1 MKAYITKYALTTGIQ
16 ERDGEVS
23 KEYPNAFKATKLDG
37 EWFQTTTY
45 WKPHWHTNRINA
57 VLRARD
63 MQAKAIKSAKKKLAK
78 LRKMMFE

>member
-37 EWFQTTTY
+37 EWFQTTT
-45 WKPHWHTNRINA
+45 
-57 VLRARD
+57 
-63 MQAKAIKSAKKKLAK
+63 
-78 LRKMMFE
+78 